1 MTPAILLCIALL
13 GEAPLPVGDSRIEVE
28 AGPGPLE
35 VFTYKPETYRDGPLI
50 LVFHGVLRNAE
61 EYRDHARGMGDR
73 YGALVAAPHFDL
85 KRFPIE
91 AYQQGNV
98 VRQGQA
104 VPEEERTGAIIPR
117 LVAEFRRREGRDDLP
132 YHLIGHSGGGQFLVR
147 LAGFVDTEAVS
158 IVAANSGTYLWPSDE
173 FSFPYGFGGLPP
185 ELASEAALR
194 RYLAQ
199 PLTIYLGTADVI
211 ADEHFDQRPR
221 VQPQGA
227 SRLERGRRVYEFAR
241 DAALARGWAFHWR
254 LVEAPG
260 VHHDHELM
268 FNHPRCTEALFGLPT
283 AQVVAHRGLL
293 RESPENT
300 LTTFRAALNLRLGFE
315 FDVRRTRDGCL
326 VCLHDETVD
335 RTTDGRGKVVEL
347 TLEEVHRLDAG
358 RWFSPAFAGERIPTI
373 DDLFA
378 VAAQYSLES
387 GLLAVDIKGADESI
401 EEDLVTLARKHD
413 LLERLV
419 FIGRTIEE
427 PDVRHRLKAADRGA
441 RVARLVTS
449 AADFPAAIADDDCD
463 WLYLRHIATAAEVRQ
478 AQRAGKRVFIAGP
491 LVAGNESDNWRAA
504 ASAGYDAILT
514 DYPLELRRVLKDG
527 RPEQEPAVGSR
538 SGGR

>member
-1 MTPAILLCIALL
+1 MTPAILLCITLL
-13 GEAPLPVGDSRIEVE
+13 GETPLPVGDSRIEVE
-28 AGPGPLE
+28 TAPGPLE
-35 VFTYKPETYRDGPLI
+35 VFTYKPDSYRDGPLI

-73 YGALVAAPHFDL
+73 FGALIAAPHFDL

-98 VRQGQA
+98 IRQGRA
-104 VPEEERTGAIIPR
+104 VPEGDRTGAIIPK
-117 LVAEFRRREGRDDLP
+117 LVAEFRRREGRDSLP

-147 LAGFVDTEAVS
+147 LAGFIDTEAAS
-158 IVAANSGTYLWPSDE
+158 IVAANSGTYLWPSNE
-173 FSFPYGFGGLPP
+173 FSFPYGFGGLPL
-185 ELASEAALR
+185 ELTSEASFR

-211 ADEHFDQRPR
+211 ADEHFDQRPQ

-241 DAALARGWAFHWR
+241 DAARARGWAFHWR
-254 LVEAPG
+254 LIEAPG

-268 FNHPRCTEALFGLPT
+268 FNHPRCREALFGLPP

-300 LTTFRAALNLRLGFE
+300 LATFRAALNLRLGFE

-326 VCLHDETVD
+326 VCLHDESVD

-347 TLEEVHRLDAG
+347 TLDEVRRLDAG
-358 RWFSPAFAGERIPTI
+358 RWFSPIFSGEQVPTI
-373 DDLFA
+373 DELFA
-378 VAAQYSLES
+378 VASQYPPES

-401 EEDLVTLARKHD
+401 EEDLVALARKHN

-419 FIGRTIEE
+419 FIGRAIEE
-427 PDVRHRLKAADRGA
+427 PDVRRRLKAADRRA

-449 AADFPAAIADDDCD
+449 AADVPAAIADDDSD
-463 WLYLRHIATAAEVRQ
+463 WLYLRHIATPEEVRQ
-478 AQRAGKRVFIAGP
+478 VQRAGKRVFIAGP
-491 LVAGNESDNWRAA
+491 VVAGNEPANWQTA
-504 ASAGYDAILT
+504 ASVGYDAILT

-527 RPEQEPAVGSR
+527 RMEHEPAVGSR